1 METRK
6 KKKKKKKKTAKN
18 ITNPLLQQGV
28 KKKPRISYI
37 INELQLFPN
46 SFY

>member
-6 KKKKKKKKTAKN
+6 RKKKKKTAKN
-18 ITNPLLQQGV
+18 ISNPLLQQGV
-28 KKKPRISYI
+28 KKKPRILYI
-37 INELQLFPN
+37 INEPQLYPN